1 MMPRPRR
8 RRRSALPLFLLC
20 LALGYLI
27 YFEIG
32 SSPTVLQA
40 GPADLPPPEQVAALP
55 EQPGFAMPP
64 IESFSEIATRPLF
77 SESRRPPIPEAE
89 PEGEPEPEPEQIAV
103 PDVRRGLFV
112 LVGVVITDQ
121 VRMAIVRQRNA
132 KEAVRLFK
140 GQQIEGWTVDSVQ
153 PNRVLFRQGAAVEE
167 VRLDDSLAPPPAPRK
182 PKRRTPKERP
192 EQRTFGIPEP
202 DERTERTERP

>member
-55 EQPGFAMPP
+55 DQPGFAMPP

-140 GQQIEGWTVDSVQ
+140 GQQIEGWTVVSIEPD
-153 PNRVLFRQGAAVEE
+153 RVLFRQGAE
-167 VRLDDSLAPPPAPRK
+167 VDEIRLDDALAPPPAAPRL
-182 PKRRTPKERP
+182 KRRTPR
-192 EQRTFGIPEP
+192 EQRERRLP
-202 DERTERTERP
+202 DEPGRDERRTNR